1 MYEPLP
7 PFIGT
12 WEQMRGYTIG
22 MGKKKKKKR
31 KKDKTRTSKRRQGLL
46 LGANSPFKTVP
57 LLNLIL

>member
-22 MGKKKKKKR
+22 MGKKKKKEKKER
-31 KKDKTRTSKRRQGLL
+31 KTKPEHQKGDK
-46 LGANSPFKTVP
+46 VCY
-57 LLNLIL
+57 